1 MIKDSLG
8 QGVRF
13 VEYMRPGEAAAAAG
27 AADAAA
33 EGGEEGAEDV
43 GGDVE
48 AAAAADAA
56 EGEEAAAVDAG
67 GESDAAAAADGA
79 AAAAGDDGGSQEQG
93 EKSSSQ
99 PAAAGGE
106 EGGEEELRFLVR
118 FQTPED
124 AAAAVTKFDGSAA
137 AADGSKQVA
146 GLPATLRA
154 VGEEEEAAFHQRVSK
169 GAILGGGS
177 GVSRGQGWVLACSE
191 SGCFERCVGV
201 DSLFL

>member
-13 VEYMRPGEAAAAAG
+13 VEYMRPGEAAAT
-27 AADAAA
+27 AAA
-33 EGGEEGAEDV
+33 EGGEGEGGDEGAEDA
-43 GGDVE
+43 GGDAE
-48 AAAAADAA
+48 TAAADAA
-56 EGEEAAAVDAG
+56 EGEEAAAADAEG
-67 GESDAAAAADGA
+67 GDGDAAAAADGTA
-79 AAAAGDDGGSQEQG
+79 AAAAAAEDGGSQEQG

-146 GLPATLRA
+146 GLSATLRA
-154 VGEEEEAAFHQRVSK
+154 VGEEEEAAFHQRVS
-169 GAILGGGS
+169 GA
-177 GVSRGQGWVLACSE
+177 
-191 SGCFERCVGV
+191 V
-201 DSLFL
+201 DSFLSFICFYLMYAVLWA